1 MRKNITFHAELG
13 KNRVHREEGHWFGMP
28 DGKAFVDKL
37 RGERVE
43 SVKDKTSTV

>member
-13 KNRVHREEGHWFGMP
+13 KNRVHRVGSVCLM
-28 DGKAFVDKL
+28 GKLCVDKL

-43 SVKDKTSTV
+43 ALKDKTSTV